1 MLKVLFGGTYMDLIL
16 KEINNII
23 KSIWVNDIKL
33 DYDNGHLLKEDT
45 LKNSLYFHLRTKLSD
60 ILEENDLRIF
70 TEYNSGIFKGT
81 EYRPDMVIA
90 KVDFDC
96 DSNNYED
103 WIQECLC
110 IIEIKYKQGFHSS
123 ESISKDFD
131 KIKLYIENFKSD
143 CQYYMATIWEY
154 EDEAT
159 SWIDNDE
166 WAKGKLTE
174 LNASFEN
181 DEMRFYVIQH

>member
-1 MLKVLFGGTYMDLIL
+1 MYTDILSKIKTELINIW
-16 KEINNII
+16 ENNI
-23 KSIWVNDIKL
+23 KS
-33 DYDNGHLLKEDT
+33 DYDNGYLLKEDT
-45 LKNSLYFHLRTKLSD
+45 LKNALYFHLRTRLSD
-60 ILEENDLRIF
+60 LLEKHDLRIF

-90 KVDFDC
+90 KVNFDC
-96 DSNNYED
+96 TSEYLSDCIED
-103 WIQECLC
+103 VLC

-131 KIKLYIENFKSD
+131 KIKHYIENINSD

-159 SWIDNDE
+159 SWLIDDNS
-166 WAKGKLTE
+166 WTKGKLTE
-174 LNASFEN
+174 LNASYEK
-181 DEMRFYVIQH
+181 DKMRFYVINH

>member
-1 MLKVLFGGTYMDLIL
+1 MKDELITKINTTL
-16 KEINNII
+16 NDIWINNI
-23 KSIWVNDIKL
+23 KQ

-45 LKNSLYFHLRTKLSD
+45 LKNALYFHLRTKLSNV
-60 ILEENDLRIF
+60 LEQNDLRIF

-96 DSNNYED
+96 NSNNYED

-143 CQYYMATIWEY
+143 CQYCMATIWEY

-181 DEMRFYVIQH
+181 DEMRFYVIKH